1 MNDTLVKPGAHGAVR
16 TTGATSALVYIQDE
30 DSEGVVRQALRALG
44 VRDAEFIKGGVETA
58 VVALA
63 QHASPQLLIV
73 DVSGVDDPIL
83 RVNALANVCEPNTGV
98 IVVGDSNDITLYRS
112 LKRAGV
118 VEYFFKP
125 MVSDLVTR
133 ACNSVLTGTVDSEP
147 TRSGKLVF
155 VLGVRGGVGAT
166 TVAVN
171 TAWYLAE
178 KRQRWVMLLD
188 LDLHHGDTALQ
199 LGATPSHAL
208 REAFEHPERVDKL
221 FLERAVIHVERRI
234 DLLASLEPLGSTVA
248 FEESAV
254 LSLLDNLLHR
264 YRYIFVDVPGNV
276 SVRLLQMLH
285 LPSTCLMV
293 SNGTLVSARE
303 VARWRELIGPNT
315 PDRMTLHILNKH
327 GAPGC
332 LPPAEF
338 ARAAGQAPDITIPF
352 DREFAAAS
360 ILGIQGTQKSTLF
373 KRGLAP
379 VLRHLSGDAVEPPPS
394 MLSRIFR

>member
-1 MNDTLVKPGAHGAVR
+1 MNDTLVKSGAQSATR
-16 TTGATSALVYIQDE
+16 PTSSTSAQAYIQDK
-30 DSEGVVRQALRALG
+30 DSEGVVRQVLGALG
-44 VRDAEFIKGGVETA
+44 IRDAEFIKGGIETA
-58 VVALA
+58 IVSLA
-63 QHASPQLLIV
+63 QHSSPQLLIV
-73 DVSGVDDPIL
+73 DVSGVEDPIL

-98 IVVGDSNDITLYRS
+98 IVVGDSNDITLYRG

-133 ACNSVLTGTVDSEP
+133 ACNSVLTGTVDPEP
-147 TRSGKLVF
+147 TRGGKLVF

-234 DLLASLEPLGSTVA
+234 DLLASLEPLGSAIA

-254 LSLLDNLLHR
+254 LGLLDNLLHR
-264 YRYIFVDVPGNV
+264 YRYIFVDAPGNV

-315 PDRMTLHILNKH
+315 PDRTTLHVLNQN
-327 GAPGC
+327 GTPGS

-338 ARAAGQAPDITIPF
+338 ARAAGQAPDVIIPF

-360 ILGIQGTQKSTLF
+360 VLGLQGTQKSTLF

-379 VLRHLSGDAVEPPPS
+379 ILRHLSGEPVEPPQS
-394 MLSRIFR
+394 MISRIFK